1 LIGHLIGHL
10 IGRAFIPLL
19 FTLGAAHAQEITTH
33 HLMQA
38 ICQVETGCVWIAPG
52 QVKGKWREGS
62 AREVS
67 PWQLAPAVLI
77 DLGVRRSDVRGSCG
91 YAQQCVERWLW
102 LLQSR
107 GLTPREVAAAYHRG
121 YSGRNKPEAKAYAE
135 RVINLATWIAED
147 K

>member
-1 LIGHLIGHL
+1 VRRVLILS
-10 IGRAFIPLL
+10 L
-19 FTLGAAHAQEITTH
+19 FTGASYAQEITTH

-77 DLGVRRSDVRGSCG
+77 DLGVRRSDVRGNCG
-91 YAQQCVERWLW
+91 YAQHVVERWLGI
-102 LLQSR
+102 LQQR
-107 GLTPREVAAAYHRG
+107 GLGHREVAAAYHRG